1 MLIVC
6 SAGILVFGGGAIV
19 LELLRI
25 FFPKKVE
32 SFIVNTTRHLRRLV
46 RLPSPNV
53 VAPSVDTSN
62 DITPFVDTSNDITPF
77 VDTSN
82 VVNVGEGLG
91 KKSAVP
97 LHLLAP
103 APCFFILD
111 AVVMHAPSLFPSKAH
126 FSSFGLA
133 AV

>member
-1 MLIVC
+1 LDVDC
-6 SAGILVFGGGAIV
+6 LLGWHLGVRWRSDCFGATQ
-19 LELLRI
+19 I

-32 SFIVNTTRHLRRLV
+32 SFVVNTTRHLRRLV

-53 VAPSVDTSN
+53 VAPSVDTGN
-62 DITPFVDTSNDITPF
+62 GITPFADTSNDITPF

-97 LHLLAP
+97 LHLFT
-103 APCFFILD
+103 CSSS
-111 AVVMHAPSLFPSKAH
+111 MLFH
-126 FSSFGLA
+126 T
-133 AV
+133 

>member
-62 DITPFVDTSNDITPF
+62 DITPFVDTSN
-77 VDTSN
+77 